1 MGSKVKTRPPKTKK
15 KKKNFEEENVKYLEV
30 GEMVGGSLRV
40 EGRERERDLKS
51 KRESWKGK
59 LGLQWRKPQKEK
71 Q

>member
-1 MGSKVKTRPPKTKK
+1 M
-15 KKKNFEEENVKYLEV
+15 KYLEV

>member
-1 MGSKVKTRPPKTKK
+1 M
-15 KKKNFEEENVKYLEV
+15 KYLEV

-59 LGLQWRKPQKEK
+59 LGLQWRKPKKEK